1 MFHELIVHIK
11 LCQKYN
17 VYLGSRIG
25 SDKRGRGHSYANRII
40 TAPNKSNPAFT
51 RGLERKTWYDLVI
64 YTIQTITVLSWQK
77 SKTLEI

>member
-25 SDKRGRGHSYANRII
+25 NDKRGRGHSYANRII